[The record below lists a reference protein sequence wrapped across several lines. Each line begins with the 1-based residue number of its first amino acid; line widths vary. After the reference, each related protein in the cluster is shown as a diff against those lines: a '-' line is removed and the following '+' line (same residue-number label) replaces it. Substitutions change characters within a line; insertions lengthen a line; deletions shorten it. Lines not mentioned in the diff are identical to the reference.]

1 LCVSSAAFFIEKHK
15 LLVAGVVIKSKDI
28 KSLLCNFI
36 HILGGGIYIEGGDTL
51 KLGKQKFLV
60 SHQQHNQLQT
70 NNDAQICPVTIA
82 NITTTAF
89 TGSLKQNIA
98 MLLTYGAET
107 TQPPHLFSGLPA

>member
-15 LLVAGVVIKSKDI
+15 LLVAGVVIKSKGRT
-28 KSLLCNFI
+28 LLCNFI

-82 NITTTAF
+82 NITTAF